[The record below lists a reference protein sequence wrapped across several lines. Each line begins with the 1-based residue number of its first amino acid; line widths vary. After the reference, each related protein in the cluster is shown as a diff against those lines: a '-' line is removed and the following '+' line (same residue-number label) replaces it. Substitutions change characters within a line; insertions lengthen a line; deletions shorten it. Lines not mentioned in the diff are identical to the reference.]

1 MIKIGGVS
9 IDVSHP
15 KGFSLEMEKH
25 CMDMKYEYIC
35 KESFRSDA
43 EAQWFKNR
51 FALAGI
57 SDSIEDM
64 AQRVDIGFVQSCNWE
79 KHLDQAMPFI
89 EKGKSVFIDK
99 PIVGSVKDIERLR
112 ELVKNG
118 ADIIGS
124 SSARYA
130 REIRDFKSKSKEEVG
145 EIVSIYATCGLD
157 EFNYGIHV
165 VEIISELA
173 GAHGKSCRFV
183 GKTSTEVPCEIYNI
197 EFENGIMGTYHLTHG
212 VWQPFHVTVMTTK
225 GTYSFDIDVG
235 SIYKSL
241 LCEIYNRKMGRENN
255 LTDIE
260 TLINCTQIML
270 CGKKSRD
277 ELGGANVT
285 IDSLGIDDKYDG
297 YEFEAEYAKTAADIY
312 KD

>member
-15 KGFSLEMEKH
+15 KGFSLEIEKH

-35 KESFRSDA
+35 KESFRSDKEA
-43 EAQWFKNR
+43 EWFKNR
-51 FALAGI
+51 FSLSGIESSI
-57 SDSIEDM
+57 SDM
-64 AQRVDIGFVQSCNWE
+64 ADKVDIGFVQSCNWE
-79 KHLDQAMPFI
+79 KHLQQAMPFI
-89 EKGKSVFIDK
+89 QKGKPVFIDK

-118 ADIIGS
+118 ADIRGS

-130 REIRDFKSKSKEEVG
+130 QEIRDFKSKSKDEVG
-145 EIVSIYATCGLD
+145 EIISIYATCGLD

-165 VEIISELA
+165 VEILSQIA
-173 GAHGKSCRFV
+173 GSMGKSCKFV
-183 GKTSTEVPCEIYNI
+183 GASKTDIRCEIYNI
-197 EFENGIMGTYHLTHG
+197 EFENGIMGTYHLSHG
-212 VWQPFHVTVMTTK
+212 VWQPFHVTIMTTK

-235 SIYKSL
+235 NIYKSL
-241 LCEIYNRKMGRENN
+241 LCELYNKQMGRDNN
-255 LTDIE
+255 LADIE

-277 ELGGANVT
+277 ELDGADVS
-285 IDSLGIDDKYDG
+285 IDMLGTDDKFDG
-297 YEFEAEYAKTAADIY
+297 YEFEREYAKTAADIY

>member
-1 MIKIGGVS
+1 MVKIGGVS

-15 KGFSLEMEKH
+15 KGFATEMEKH
-25 CMDMKYEYIC
+25 CMDMKYDYIC

-43 EAQWFKNR
+43 EAEWFKNR
-51 FALAGI
+51 FGLSGI
-57 SDSIEDM
+57 EKSISEM
-64 AQRVDIGFVQSCNWE
+64 ADKVDIGFVQSCNWE

-89 EKGKSVFIDK
+89 EKGKPVFIDK
-99 PIVGSVKDIERLR
+99 PIVGSVKDINRLR
-112 ELVKNG
+112 ELVKGG

-130 REIRDFKSKSKEEVG
+130 EEIREFKAKGTDVTG

-173 GAHGKSCRFV
+173 GSRGVACKFV
-183 GKTSTEVPCEIYNI
+183 GASKTDVRCEVYNI
-197 EFENGIMGTYHLTHG
+197 EFENGVVGTYQLTHG
-212 VWQPFHVTVMTTK
+212 VWQPFHVTLLTTK
-225 GTYSFDIDVG
+225 GTFSFDIDVG
-235 SIYKSL
+235 KIYKSL
-241 LCEIYNRKMGRENN
+241 LCEIYNKQTGRENN
-255 LTDIE
+255 LADIE

-277 ELGGANVT
+277 ELNGAEVS
-285 IDSLGIDDKYDG
+285 IDMLGENDKYDG
-297 YEFEAEYAKTAADIY
+297 YEFESGYSKGAANIY

>member
-1 MIKIGGVS
+1 
-9 IDVSHP
+9 
-15 KGFSLEMEKH
+15 
-25 CMDMKYEYIC
+25 
-35 KESFRSDA
+35 
-43 EAQWFKNR
+43 
-51 FALAGI
+51 
-57 SDSIEDM
+57 M
-64 AQRVDIGFVQSCNWE
+64 ARRQKVDIGFVQSCNWE

-89 EKGKSVFIDK
+89 ERGKPVFIDK
-99 PIVGSVKDIERLR
+99 PIVGSVKDIEKLR
-112 ELVKNG
+112 QLVKDG
-118 ADIIGS
+118 ANILGS

-130 REIRDFKSKSKEEVG
+130 QEICDFKAKSKDEVG

-165 VEIISELA
+165 VEILSALA
-173 GAHGKSCRFV
+173 GSMGKSCRFV
-183 GKTSTEVPCEIYNI
+183 GATKTDVHCEIYNI

-212 VWQPFHVTVMTTK
+212 VWQPFHVTILTTK

-235 SIYKSL
+235 NIYKSL
-241 LCEIYNRKMGRENN
+241 LCELYNKLMGKKNK

-277 ELGGANVT
+277 ELNGAVVSV
-285 IDSLGIDDKYDG
+285 DMLGENDKFDG

>member
-15 KGFSLEMEKH
+15 KGFSLEIEKH

-35 KESFRSDA
+35 KESFRSDKEA
-43 EAQWFKNR
+43 EWFKNR
-51 FALAGI
+51 FSLAGI
-57 SDSIEDM
+57 ESSISDM
-64 AQRVDIGFVQSCNWE
+64 ADKVDIGFVQSCNWE
-79 KHLDQAMPFI
+79 KHLQQAMPFI
-89 EKGKSVFIDK
+89 QKGKPVFIDK

-118 ADIIGS
+118 ADIRGS

-130 REIRDFKSKSKEEVG
+130 QEIRDFKSKSKDEVG
-145 EIVSIYATCGLD
+145 EIISIYATCGLD

-165 VEIISELA
+165 VEILSQIA
-173 GAHGKSCRFV
+173 GSMGKSCKFV
-183 GKTSTEVPCEIYNI
+183 GASKTDIRCEIYNI
-197 EFENGIMGTYHLTHG
+197 EFENGIMGTYHLSHG
-212 VWQPFHVTVMTTK
+212 VWQPFHVTIMTTK

-235 SIYKSL
+235 NIYKSL
-241 LCEIYNRKMGRENN
+241 LCELYNKQMGRDNN
-255 LTDIE
+255 LADIE

-277 ELGGANVT
+277 ELNGADVS
-285 IDSLGIDDKYDG
+285 IDMLGTDDKFDG
-297 YEFEAEYAKTAADIY
+297 YEFEREYAKTAADIY